1 MLPEIPIRLE
11 EGRGFVTKAIRA
23 TLTFIFQHLKAHR
36 VYLHCSDVNERSRR
50 VAERCGF
57 ILEGHLR
64 ETKRQPGGT
73 FSGEFTYGL
82 LKSESEARQAAKGSD
97 E

>member
-11 EGRGFVTKAIRA
+11 EGRDFVTEAVWA

-36 VYLHCSDVNERSRR
+36 VYLHCSDVDVNERSWQ

-57 ILEGHLR
+57 VREGHLR
-64 ETKRQPGGT
+64 ETHRHLPV
-73 FSGEFTYGL
+73 L
-82 LKSESEARQAAKGSD
+82 
-97 E
+97 